1 MAHVKWSLLL
11 RLAVPDSCGG
21 LGEPSVGQAVTTRST
36 DVAHLQ
42 VAVAFRM
49 VPHGSAQPLELSG
62 DTFVPITCPPGMLPL
77 QYQSFV
83 LRQ

>member
-1 MAHVKWSLLL
+1 MAHVLKKWSLLL

-21 LGEPSVGQAVTTRST
+21 LSEPSVGQAVTTRST

-49 VPHGSAQPLELSG
+49 VPHGVG
-62 DTFVPITCPPGMLPL
+62 
-77 QYQSFV
+77 
-83 LRQ
+83 